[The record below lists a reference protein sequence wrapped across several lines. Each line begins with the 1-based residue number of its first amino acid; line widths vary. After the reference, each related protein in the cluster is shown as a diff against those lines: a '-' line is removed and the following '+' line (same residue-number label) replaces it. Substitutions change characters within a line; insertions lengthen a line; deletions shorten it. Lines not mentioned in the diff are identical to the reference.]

1 MRIHNTWSR
10 TTAVRADSFPV
21 SIRIEEDKRRRY
33 HLAKLQNVD
42 WWSLL
47 LRTKAID
54 EATATGRTAVRTL
67 ELLQ

>member
-1 MRIHNTWSR
+1 M
-10 TTAVRADSFPV
+10 DSFPV
-21 SIRIEEDKRRRY
+21 SIRIEEDKHRRY

-54 EATATGRTAVRTL
+54 EAIATGRTAVRTL